1 MTVWA
6 RSERAK
12 RSPRSRWH
20 SRRSSA
26 HVAPGR
32 NEIQRSGLPQIR
44 MYDSASR
51 TIRPFEP
58 LRPRRVGMYNC
69 GPTVYDWQHIGNL
82 YSYIVADVVRR
93 TFEYFGFEVKQVMN
107 ITDVGHTVDDVD
119 EAEDKMEIAAKRERK
134 DPLDLAA
141 TYTKQFIV
149 DRHKLNILDP
159 EVMPKATDHIPQM
172 IELIQR
178 LLDKGNAYVAADG
191 VYFDIT
197 TFPGYGTRLNA
208 EPPDERKA
216 GARVE
221 VNANKRNPFDF
232 ALWRAAKPNDLQ
244 QWDSPWGRGNPGWH
258 IECSAMSM
266 KYLGETFDI
275 HSGGEDHLFPHH
287 ECEIAQSE
295 AATGKPFVN
304 YWLHVRFLRV
314 ENERMAKSKG
324 GFYTLDD
331 LITWGYDPLAFRL
344 LALGTGYRKSLDF
357 TRSAMD
363 QAQRRLERWRR
374 VIAEAYAATGGRVT
388 EPQPDYGVRKG
399 FTDALADDFNT
410 PKALAA
416 AEMALD
422 LAGSDDTAIRER
434 ALWLLFD
441 MDKVLG
447 LSLRE
452 AATNEDALNPEERRL
467 FAERENARRA
477 KDYARSDK
485 LRIELLER
493 HGVSVKDTKDGAR
506 WERVRPKGA

>member
-1 MTVWA
+1 
-6 RSERAK
+6 
-12 RSPRSRWH
+12 
-20 SRRSSA
+20 
-26 HVAPGR
+26 
-32 NEIQRSGLPQIR
+32 
-44 MYDSASR
+44 MYDSAAR
-51 TIRPFEP
+51 AVRPFVPVHSGEA
-58 LRPRRVGMYNC
+58 RMYNC
-69 GPTVYDWQHIGNL
+69 GPTVYDRQHIGNL
-82 YSYIVADVVRR
+82 YAYIVADVVRR
-93 TFEYFGFEVKQVMN
+93 TFDYFGYRVTQVMN
-107 ITDVGHTVDDVD
+107 ITDVGHIVDDAD
-119 EAEDKMEIAAKRERK
+119 SGEDKMALGARRAGK
-134 DPLDLAA
+134 DPLALAA
-141 TYTKQFIV
+141 EYTRLFIA
-149 DRHKLNILDP
+149 DRHKLNVLDP
-159 EVMPKATDHIPQM
+159 HVMPKATEHVPLM
-172 IELIQR
+172 IELTQKLIE
-178 LLDKGNAYVAADG
+178 KGNAYVAADG
-191 VYFDIT
+191 VYFDVT

-208 EPPDERKA
+208 EAPADRMA

-221 VNANKRNPFDF
+221 VNENKRHPNDF
-232 ALWRAAKPNDLQ
+232 ALWRAAKPGDLQ

-314 ENERMAKSKG
+314 DNERMAKSKG

-357 TRSAMD
+357 TRAAMD

-388 EPQPDYGVRKG
+388 EPEPDYGVRKS

-452 AATNEDALNPEERRL
+452 AATNEDALSPEERRL
-467 FAERENARRA
+467 FDEREKARRA

-506 WERVRPKGA
+506 WERVRSKGA